1 MTTSEKTATGADDE
15 ILSAAAVADPYEYLG
30 RLRSTDPVYWN
41 ERYRSWVLTRHED
54 VSVAMTDPRFSSDRI
69 APVIARER
77 AKARP
82 DLDLVET
89 FELLDRWLVFR
100 DPPEHTRFRRLVHK
114 AFSPRIIAS
123 MRGEV
128 ERVADELVAA
138 ARVKA
143 ESQGGVIDLIRE
155 VAFPLPAIVI
165 ATMLGVPPRD
175 RERFKDW
182 SDDISALV
190 FGALDDPGRHERARA
205 GMTELVAYIQ
215 ALLDRVRTTPGDDL
229 VSALVQARDG
239 EEALTEDELVAI
251 CVNLLFG
258 GHETTT
264 NLIANSVLAFIEH
277 PDQADLLRSD
287 PSMAGAAI
295 EEMLRYDGPA
305 KSVVRIAAE
314 DIELGG
320 RTIRAGDRVFV
331 MLAGA
336 NRDPEVFADPDR
348 FDLSR
353 KGVGHLGFG
362 VGVHYCLGATLARLE
377 GTVVVPRL
385 LERFPEMTLAG
396 EELEW
401 DRVILTRGLKRLPVR
416 LNAS

>member
-1 MTTSEKTATGADDE
+1 MTTNMDDE
-15 ILSAAAVADPYEYLG
+15 MLSTSAVNDPYGYLG
-30 RLRSTDPVYWN
+30 GLRATDPVYWN
-41 ERYRSWVLTRHED
+41 ARYRSWVLTRHAD
-54 VSVAMTDPRFSSDRI
+54 VSVAMTDTRFSSDRI

-77 AKARP
+77 ARARP
-82 DLDLVET
+82 DLDLIET

-128 ERVADELVAA
+128 ERVADDLVDA
-138 ARVKA
+138 ARVQA
-143 ESQGGVIDLIRE
+143 DASDGVIDLIRE

-165 ATMLGVPPRD
+165 ASMLGVPAQDRD
-175 RERFKDW
+175 RFKDW

-190 FGALDDPGRHERARA
+190 FGALDDPGRHSRARL
-205 GMTELVAYIQ
+205 GMMELVNYISS
-215 ALLDRVRTTPGDDL
+215 LLDRVREAPDDHL
-229 VSALVQARDG
+229 ASALVQATDG
-239 EEALTEDELVAI
+239 DESLTDDELIAI

-277 PDQADLLRSD
+277 PDQADLLRADTSL
-287 PSMAGAAI
+287 AGAAI
-295 EEMLRYDGPA
+295 EEMLRFDGPA

-314 DIELGG
+314 DIEMGDK
-320 RTIRAGDRVFV
+320 TIRAGDRVFV

-336 NRDPEVFADPDR
+336 NRDPDVFEDPDR
-348 FDLSR
+348 FDITR
-353 KGVGHLGFG
+353 KGGGHLGFG

-385 LERFPEMTLAG
+385 LERFPEMELAD

-401 DRVILTRGLKRLPVR
+401 DRVILTRGMKRLPVR

>member
-1 MTTSEKTATGADDE
+1 MSGTTDAGLDDE
-15 ILSAAAVADPYEYLG
+15 MLSAGAVADPYGYLG
-30 RLRSTDPVYWN
+30 GLRAVEPVYWN
-41 ERYRSWVLTRHED
+41 ARYRSWVLTRHAD
-54 VSVAMTDPRFSSDRI
+54 VSVAMTDGRFSSDRI

-77 AKARP
+77 ARARP

-128 ERVADELVAA
+128 ERVADELVEA
-138 ARVKA
+138 ARVEA
-143 ESQGGVIDLIRE
+143 EAADGVVDLIRE

-165 ATMLGVPPRD
+165 ASMLGVPAQD

-190 FGALDDPGRHERARA
+190 FGALDDPDRHGRARV
-205 GMTELVAYIQ
+205 GMLELVGYIS
-215 ALLDRVRTTPGDDL
+215 ALLERVREVPGDDL
-229 VSALVQARDG
+229 ASALVQARDG
-239 EEALTEDELVAI
+239 EESLTEDELVAI

-277 PDQADLLRSD
+277 PDQAELLRADGSL
-287 PSMAGAAI
+287 AGAAI
-295 EEMLRYDGPA
+295 EEMLRFDGPA

-336 NRDPEVFADPDR
+336 NRDPEVFEDPDR
-348 FDLSR
+348 FDITR

-385 LERFPEMTLAG
+385 LERFPRMELAG

-401 DRVILTRGLKRLPVR
+401 DRVILTRGMKRLPVR